1 MPGAVQILRSA
12 AEVRFR
18 RPLLPDEELRLAARL
33 RRVRPVQAL
42 HTSAG
47 ALEGVNCPTCSS
59 GSIVL
64 RKDGDIRRRRCT
76 RCGQRF
82 ETVEKLQADE
92 KRQADAI
99 EALRLAARSLEPV
112 A

>member
-1 MPGAVQILRSA
+1 
-12 AEVRFR
+12 
-18 RPLLPDEELRLAARL
+18 
-33 RRVRPVQAL
+33 
-42 HTSAG
+42 
-47 ALEGVNCPTCSS
+47 VNCPTCSS

-64 RKDGDIRRRRCT
+64 RKDGDVRRRRCT
-76 RCGQRF
+76 GCGQRF